1 MTNDGAKNITL
12 ADIQRL
18 TLQQSRSDNDKW

>member
-1 MTNDGAKNITL
+1 MAQKNITL

-18 TLQQSRSDNDKW
+18 TLQQSRSDNDK